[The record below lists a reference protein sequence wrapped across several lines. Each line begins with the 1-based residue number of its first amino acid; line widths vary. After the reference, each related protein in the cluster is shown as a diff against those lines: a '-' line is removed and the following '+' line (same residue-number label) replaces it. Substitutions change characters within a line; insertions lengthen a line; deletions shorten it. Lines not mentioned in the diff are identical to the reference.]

1 MSNRTR
7 VTMSMPGLQ
16 ILSFLL
22 VFGTLASAS
31 ANVTV
36 LAEFEGG
43 NVIVERIDG
52 DHIHIRPDLRDT
64 KGNWFYWNFRVN
76 EAAGRTLTFH
86 FPRSGL
92 ISAHGPAVSRD
103 GGTKWVWLGR
113 ESGTDRAFQYTFGKN
128 ENEVQFCV
136 SIPYT
141 QQHLN
146 RFLTR
151 LKHNKHLR
159 IETLCQSKQNHRVLR
174 LHAGKL
180 DDEPDFRIL
189 LTCRHHACEMIAS
202 YALEGLVDAILSDTE
217 DGEWFRNHVEC
228 LVIPVMDFDGVLNGD
243 QGKNRMPRDHNRDYA
258 DESIHPEVRALRQ
271 LIPEW
276 SAGKLRFALDMHC
289 PGLVGGQ
296 SNETVYLVEA
306 NSPVV
311 ENTLPFAKILESV
324 HTMGLPYKASE
335 TLRYGQGWNTD
346 KNYTAGM
353 SFAHWAGMQPGVRFS
368 STIEIPYANVNG
380 TAVSKPLARQLG
392 ADIASSI
399 RVFLTEY

>member
-1 MSNRTR
+1 MS
-7 VTMSMPGLQ
+7 GIL

-22 VFGTLASAS
+22 VFGTLTSAS
-31 ANVTV
+31 ADVTID
-36 LAEFEGG
+36 AEFEGG

-64 KGNWFYWNFRVN
+64 KGNWFYWNFRVDG
-76 EAAGRTLTFH
+76 AAGRTLTFH
-86 FPRSGL
+86 FPRTGL
-92 ISAHGPAVSRD
+92 ISAQGPAVSRNN
-103 GGTKWVWLGR
+103 GKTWTWLGQ
-113 ESGTDRAFQYTFGKN
+113 ETVTDRSFQFTFRSD
-128 ENEVQFCV
+128 ESDVQFCV

-141 QQHLN
+141 QQNLN
-146 RFLTR
+146 RFLKPLEQSR
-151 LKHNKHLR
+151 HLR

-174 LHAGKL
+174 LHTGKL
-180 DDEPDFRIL
+180 DGEPEFRIL

-202 YALEGLVDAILSDTE
+202 YALEGLVETILSDTD
-217 DGEWFRNHVEC
+217 DGEWFRSHVEF
-228 LVIPVMDFDGVLNGD
+228 LVIPMMDFDGVLNGD
-243 QGKNRMPRDHNRDYA
+243 QGKNRVPRDHNRDYA
-258 DESIHPEVRALRQ
+258 DKSIHPEVHALRQ

-311 ENTLPFAKILESV
+311 KNTMPFAKILESL
-324 HTMGLPYKASE
+324 HTQGLPYKASE

-346 KNYTAGM
+346 RNYTAGM
-353 SFAHWAGMQPGVRFS
+353 SFARWAGLQPGVRFS
-368 STIEIPYANVNG
+368 STIEIPYANVSG
-380 TAVSKPLARQLG
+380 TAVSEALARQLG
-392 ADIASSI
+392 ADIASCI